1 MHVTTIDRY
10 SPAGGEL
17 LSWAVQTSAAPRPSP
32 VPPSFN
38 QAVHLAAAGEA
49 STWLAAAFTVD
60 GRVDRA
66 ALGLAYRALIDRHGT
81 LRSSFAVGTEGVER
95 SVHDP
100 RHLELR
106 AQTIVDSSCGTEI
119 RDRLREALDAAC
131 HPFGPS
137 AYLLAAI
144 DRDHTSTIICGFDH
158 CHVDA
163 YSISI
168 VIDDLHRLY
177 DGFRR
182 RPGSFDS
189 AELPMTGDFVDFC
202 DAESQAAPIG
212 PGDPR
217 MRGWLRFF
225 DDRDGALPTFPLDL
239 GVAVGEIAPQAS
251 EVRTLLGPAA
261 TARFDDLCRRNGSSL
276 FGGTLAAM
284 ADAVRRCGGGPELAL
299 LFPMHTR
306 RDEQW
311 RNAVGWFTTNA
322 PLRVVSTGDLVETIR
337 RVGPDLRR
345 AVRLGE
351 VPVPQVIAAMS
362 GLRHDRADIFM
373 VSYVDYRLLPG
384 ARRHAAIDAHHI
396 SNATTADDAQFWI
409 SRTDQGLAIRTRHPD
424 TLTAHRTI
432 RGFVDE
438 VVQTLRVG
446 AAFAPSGE
454 PTESEIDDG
463 TGSPRAVGL

>member
-10 SPAGGEL
+10 TPGGGEL
-17 LSWAVQTSAAPRPSP
+17 LAWTVHTSAAPRPSA

-38 QAVHLAAAGEA
+38 QSVHLAGAGEA

-60 GRVDRA
+60 GRVDRP

-81 LRSSFAVGTEGVER
+81 LRSSFAVRADGVER

-106 AQTIVDSSCGTEI
+106 AQTLAEASSGAEI
-119 RDRLREALDAAC
+119 RNRLREALDAAC
-131 HPFGPS
+131 HPLGSS

-144 DRDHTSTIICGFDH
+144 DRDRESTIICGFDH

-177 DGFRR
+177 EGFRR
-182 RPGSFDS
+182 RPGSFDIG
-189 AELPMTGDFVDFC
+189 ELPMSGDFIDFC
-202 DAESQAAPIG
+202 AEESQAAPVG
-212 PGDPR
+212 LGDPR

-239 GVAVGEIAPQAS
+239 GVPAGEVAPQAA

-261 TARFDDLCRRNGSSL
+261 TARFDVLCRSNGSSL

-306 RDEQW
+306 REERW

-351 VPVPQVIAAMS
+351 VPVPQVIAAMG
-362 GLRHDRADIFM
+362 GLRRDRADIFM
-373 VSYVDYRLLPG
+373 VSYVDYRFLPG
-384 ARRHAAIDAHHI
+384 AQSHAAIDAHHI

-409 SRTDQGLAIRTRHPD
+409 SRTEGGLAIRTRHPD
-424 TLTAHRTI
+424 TLAAHRTI
-432 RGFVDE
+432 RRFVDE

-446 AAFAPSGE
+446 AALAPLAE
-454 PTESEIDDG
+454 PTEGEFDDG
-463 TGSPRAVGL
+463 TGPARAVGL